1 MSDAD
6 MNPASADPRSAYTP
20 VGSDAYLASPLTRGP
35 WHPDHQH
42 AGPPT
47 ALVCRAVEQAAAAQG
62 YTHVSRLTAN
72 LLRPVPIGELTIEV
86 APDYDETPVVAH
98 MKGREIHIE
107 VDLGLGRGKST
118 VWTCDLT
125 HGYIDINADYRS

>member
-1 MSDAD
+1 

-47 ALVCRAVEQAAAAQG
+47 ALVCRAVANGDDGPKTSGAA
-62 YTHVSRLTAN
+62 HW
-72 LLRPVPIGELTIEV
+72 
-86 APDYDETPVVAH
+86 
-98 MKGREIHIE
+98 GR
-107 VDLGLGRGKST
+107 RR
-118 VWTCDLT
+118 
-125 HGYIDINADYRS
+125 RSAEG